1 MWLSFMPLV
10 EGSTKLQKLVFQKYI
25 TLLDGVYKKELKNI
39 KKFGKR
45 VIFGTIEKKIYVSKI
60 K

>member
-1 MWLSFMPLV
+1 MVVFNAFSRGINKASKV
-10 EGSTKLQKLVFQKYI
+10 SFQKYI
-25 TLLDGVYKKELKNI
+25 TLLDGVYKKELKNV
-39 KKFGKR
+39 KEFGKR